1 MRVITGT
8 ARGCKLITVEGT
20 EVVRPTTD
28 GVKEAIFS
36 AIQFEIEGRTVLDLF
51 AGSGQ
56 LGIEALSRGAKQAYF
71 IDASAAS
78 IKVVKE
84 NLRHTKLEDRAQVV
98 NMPFSAFLKSTRAVF
113 DIAILDPPY
122 NYRLIQKALPRLVEC
137 MSESGVIICEHE
149 KECVLPREVG
159 NFEIARVLKHS
170 RTAVTIYRPKSAHE
184 DDFDEDALEEAE
196 MLEAVSE
203 LDRLDGDS
211 E

>member
-8 ARGCKLITVEGT
+8 ARGRKLVTVEGT

-56 LGIEALSRGAKQAYF
+56 LGIEALSRGAKEAYF
-71 IDASAAS
+71 VDSAAVS
-78 IKVVKE
+78 IKAVRE
-84 NLRHTKLEDRAQVV
+84 NLKSTGLEQNARVV

-122 NYRLIQKALPRLVEC
+122 NYRIIQKALPQLVEK

-149 KECVLPREVG
+149 RECVLPKEIG
-159 NFEIARVLKHS
+159 GFETVKQLRHS
-170 RTAVTIYRPKSAHE
+170 RTTVTIYRRKEIDP
-184 DDFDEDALEEAE
+184 DTEEQPE
-196 MLEAVSE
+196 ETTI
-203 LDRLDGDS
+203 
-211 E
+211 